1 MYAAVEMNPTFIS
14 TEEHAAA
21 APSMCAK
28 SLQSCPAL
36 CNPMDCVYVTHQA
49 LLSMGFSRQESW
61 SGLSF
66 LSPEN
71 LFDSGIKSASLMPPA
86 LGRWELYHLCHLEAW
101 VNETEEH
108 AASAPPMNKSESV
121 GQGTPATRRN
131 NT

>member
-21 APSMCAK
+21 APGMCAK

-36 CNPMDCVYVTHQA
+36 CNPMEYVYVTHQA
-49 LLSMGFSRQESW
+49 LLSKGFSRQEYW

-86 LGRWELYHLCHLEAW
+86 WQ
-101 VNETEEH
+101 
-108 AASAPPMNKSESV
+108 V
-121 GQGTPATRRN
+121 GTLPLVSPGSPGE
-131 NT
+131 